1 MLQLNKKGRC
11 TLKAQ
16 IVWYAINVLV
26 VAVPLALFEI
36 WLERFK
42 TGWGGEFRSP
52 FWGYKI
58 TWRPL
63 CLVMQKTYVTPYH
76 LLMFG
81 LVIPVTLV
89 AQCWLTPLPVVGPVY
104 FLALWI
110 GVATLEDFLWAALNW
125 HYPRALHRMFHQ
137 GLSWHTKWIELT
149 QEVKV
154 PRFYITSPFW
164 IAILLVIQHLIIRLG
179 HS

>member
-26 VAVPLALFEI
+26 VAVPLAIFEI
-36 WLERFK
+36 WLGRFK
-42 TGWGGEFRSP
+42 DGWGGEFRHP

-81 LVIPVTLV
+81 LVIPAALGIE
-89 AQCWLTPLPVVGPVY
+89 CWVLRHQIVWPVF

-110 GVATLEDFLWAALNW
+110 GVAILEDFLWFALNW
-125 HYPRALHRMFHQ
+125 HYPGALRRLVRE
-137 GLSWHTKWIELT
+137 GLSWHTKWVQLSKN
-149 QEVKV
+149 VKV
-154 PRFYITSPFW
+154 PSFYVTSPFW
-164 IAILLVIQHLIIRLG
+164 IAVLLVIQHLIIRLG
-179 HS
+179 HT